1 MQRRVSSSRILQ
13 HQALL
18 ARQGKDEETA
28 AEKRRSVGGAALNKN
43 LLDPAGPQSTAPT
56 RKTITA
62 LGQERAQNHV
72 LASTTHTSKLRTA
85 TGQKP
90 RRTAVRRAVVELN
103 DSFGEQDLASEYT
116 NDKDSQA
123 ASL

>member
-1 MQRRVSSSRILQ
+1 
-13 HQALL
+13 L

-28 AEKRRSVGGAALNKN
+28 VEKRRSVGEAALNKN
-43 LLDPAGPQSTAPT
+43 LLYPAGSQSTAPT
-56 RKTITA
+56 RKTITQV
-62 LGQERAQNHV
+62 GQDQARNHV

-103 DSFGEQDLASEYT
+103 DSFDEQDLASE
-116 NDKDSQA
+116 
-123 ASL
+123 